1 MRGRRATAIEATKLT
16 RTLLSHANVED
27 LLDMVARTVCESTGF
42 VRSLIVDL
50 DGVTGEVRG
59 RAGHGVDAGIVAS
72 VHGAREEFPVI
83 DMVVTRDAAIVLGP
97 DELRAVV
104 PAGYVER
111 FEVDGLVV
119 VQAMRSDRLGLLGV
133 VFCDVGASVGEPT
146 ADDIRV
152 VGELSSI
159 AAVAFQHDLL
169 VRRSMALQN
178 LRDRSRF
185 AAELHDGVT
194 QQLYA
199 AELELGELR
208 DSAAGDLA
216 GEAAYARLAQRL
228 RTAQQQLRS
237 AVAQIASGEAPVDFY
252 DRARS
257 AQVVERVG
265 ALVEELRGVDGPLA
279 DVELRGD
286 GAEPDAERAT
296 VLVRA
301 VREGLAN
308 VLKHAGATQVEI
320 VIERGQDA
328 WAVVVGDDGVGAPGL
343 VAAALTSS
351 GGQSFGLRSLSE
363 EAGRLGGS
371 LRVGSSDSL
380 GGIELRVQVP
390 LVGGR

>member
-1 MRGRRATAIEATKLT
+1 
-16 RTLLSHANVED
+16 
-27 LLDMVARTVCESTGF
+27 
-42 VRSLIVDL
+42 
-50 DGVTGEVRG
+50 
-59 RAGHGVDAGIVAS
+59 
-72 VHGAREEFPVI
+72 
-83 DMVVTRDAAIVLGP
+83 
-97 DELRAVV
+97 
-104 PAGYVER
+104 
-111 FEVDGLVV
+111 
-119 VQAMRSDRLGLLGV
+119 
-133 VFCDVGASVGEPT
+133 
-146 ADDIRV
+146 
-152 VGELSSI
+152 
-159 AAVAFQHDLL
+159 
-169 VRRSMALQN
+169 MALQN

-185 AAELHDGVT
+185 AAELHDGVR

-208 DSAAGDLA
+208 DSAAGDLT

-237 AVAQIASGEAPVDFY
+237 AVAQIASGETPVDFY

-296 VLVRA
+296 VLVGA

-320 VIERGQDA
+320 VVERGRDA

-343 VAAALTSS
+343 VAAALTSR
-351 GGQSFGLRSLSE
+351 GGQSFGLWSLSE
-363 EAGRLGGS
+363 EAGWLGGS
-371 LRVGSSDSL
+371 LRVGVSDSL
-380 GGIELRVQVP
+380 GGLELRVQVP
-390 LVGGR
+390 LADRR